1 MNYNPKNVIVGVIF
15 IGLALTFGISAM
27 RLQLVTAGQMGPG
40 YFPLLLSV
48 ALLVLGIGVL
58 LVGLRKPGEWPGGT
72 NVRGLV
78 LVMVAVVVFALGVRP
93 LGLVPTVAASSFL
106 FSLAGREFHPVS
118 AMVASVTL
126 ALGSWALFIIGLRM
140 PWSPFGTLFS

>member
-1 MNYNPKNVIVGVIF
+1 MSRNPKNVIVGLIF
-15 IGLALTFGISAM
+15 IGLALTFGIGAL
-27 RLQLVTAGQMGPG
+27 RLNLGSAGQMGPG

-48 ALLVLGIGVL
+48 ALLVLGVCVL
-58 LVGLRKPGEWPGGT
+58 VVGMRKAGEWPGGT

-78 LVMVAVVVFALGVRP
+78 LVLVAVAVFAFGVRP

-106 FSLAGREFHPVS
+106 FSLAGREFHPV
-118 AMVASVTL
+118 AALVASVTL